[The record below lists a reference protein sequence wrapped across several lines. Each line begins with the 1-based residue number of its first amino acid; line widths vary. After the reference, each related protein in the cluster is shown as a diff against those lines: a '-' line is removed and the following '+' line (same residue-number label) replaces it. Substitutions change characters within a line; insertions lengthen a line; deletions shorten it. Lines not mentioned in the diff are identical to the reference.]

1 MADEKQ
7 YLSRIRLID
16 GTTVDIKDQEARQIN
31 ASITDRLEALERFIY
46 KSTPIDK
53 FDGADLL
60 DAGSLMD
67 GDPAFNIVDLGT
79 II

>member
-31 ASITDRLEALERFIY
+31 ASIIDRLEALERFIY

-53 FDGADLL
+53 FDGADML

-67 GDPAFNIVDLGT
+67 EDPAFNIVDLGT

>member
-31 ASITDRLEALERFIY
+31 ASIIDRLEALERFIY

-53 FDGADLL
+53 FDGADML

>member
-16 GTTVDIKDQEARQIN
+16 GTTVDVKDQEARQIN
-31 ASITDRLEALERFIY
+31 ASIIDRLEALERFIY

-53 FDGADLL
+53 FDGADML
-60 DAGSLMD
+60 DAGSLID

>member
-16 GTTVDIKDQEARQIN
+16 GTTVDIKDQEARKIN
-31 ASITDRLEALERFIY
+31 ASIIDRLEALERFVY
-46 KSTPIDK
+46 ESTPIDK
-53 FDGADLL
+53 FDGADML